1 MKKIFL
7 GACALVAAMA
17 VASCD
22 NCKDGACA
30 ANDEATVALSKSY
43 GTYVGAMIGSE
54 MSNVGPDAEA
64 PDKDKFL
71 SGMQMVLGANNDR
84 ETRYGMQV
92 ALQLLAEME
101 QLDNNGIKMN
111 KVEVIDALRSAFKSD
126 TITRLDVE
134 KYAQEFHDMYVEAQE
149 NARKAREIAQAEAAQ
164 QSTDANVAAGEE
176 YIAKLKA
183 DDESIV
189 TLPSGLSIKV
199 IEPGK
204 GDKPAATA
212 NVVVNY
218 AGSHINGEVFDS
230 NDNINFNLQGVVP
243 GFREGLMQLGKGG
256 KAILYIPGKLAYGA
270 NGAPQA
276 GIGPNE
282 MLVFNV
288 ELVDFE

>member
-7 GACALVAAMA
+7 GACALVAAMT

-30 ANDEATVALSKSY
+30 TNDENIALSQSY
-43 GTYVGAMIGSE
+43 GTYVGAMIGSD
-54 MSNVGPDAEA
+54 MNSVDPAEA

-71 SGMQMVLGANNDR
+71 AGMQVVLGANGDR
-84 ETRYGMQV
+84 ETRYGMQI
-92 ALQLLAEME
+92 ALQLLSEME

-111 KVEVIDALRSAFKSD
+111 KVEVINALRKSFMND
-126 TITRLDVE
+126 TLSRADVE
-134 KYAQEFHDMYVEAQE
+134 AYAQQFHDMYVEAQE
-149 NARKAREIAQAEAAQ
+149 NARKALEVQQAEAAQ
-164 QSTDANVAAGEE
+164 SSTDANVAAGNE
-176 YIAKLKA
+176 YVEKLKA
-183 DDESIV
+183 DDPTIV
-189 TLPSGLSIKV
+189 TLPSGLSVKV

-204 GDKPAATA
+204 GDKPASTA

-218 AGSHINGEVFDS
+218 VGSHINGDVFDQ

-288 ELVDFE
+288 ELVDFD

>member
-1 MKKIFL
+1 MKKILL

-30 ANDEATVALSKSY
+30 ATDDENIALSQSY
-43 GTYVGAMIGSE
+43 GTYVGAMIGSD
-54 MSNVGPDAEA
+54 MNNADPADA

-71 SGMQMVLGANNDR
+71 AGMQVVLGANGDR
-84 ETRYGMQV
+84 ETRYGMQI
-92 ALQLLAEME
+92 ALQLLSEMD

-111 KVEVIDALRSAFKSD
+111 KVEVINALRSAFKSD

-134 KYAQEFHDMYVEAQE
+134 QYAQQFHQMYLEAQD
-149 NARKAREIAQAEAAQ
+149 NARKAREIAEAEAAQ
-164 QSTDANVAAGEE
+164 QSTDDNVAAGEA
-176 YIAKLKA
+176 YMAKIKA
-183 DDESIV
+183 DDPGIV
-189 TLPSGLSIKV
+189 TLPSGLSLKV
-199 IEPGK
+199 IEPGQ

-218 AGSHINGEVFDS
+218 MGSHTNGDVFDS
-230 NDNINFNLQGVVP
+230 NNNINFNLQGVVP

-256 KAILYIPGKLAYGA
+256 KAILYIPGNLAYGA